1 MTPLSQNPPS
11 EEERRA
17 DAPSP
22 AKSLGR
28 AAVRGA
34 GWTTLGRGLDRVADV
49 VRYLVLARL
58 LVPEQ
63 LGVFGVVSV
72 VCVGVQ
78 ALTFTGFRLALIRRK
93 EDPTELYDTAFAVEM
108 ARGILLA
115 AAMCAAAPYVAE
127 FFDAPVTRLLQVES
141 VALVLVGAVNIGT
154 IEFQRNLD
162 FRMFF
167 LTTRTPRIVA
177 LVVGL
182 ALTAVWRDVWALV
195 VADLCQYATMAA
207 LSYRLHPYRPRLRF
221 RVDHAREMFSFGG
234 WMTVNSIGLFLLQ
247 QFDSLVV
254 ARRFGPVALAPYQI
268 AYRLAMFPVNSLRE
282 VIQSVTFPVF
292 SRISD
297 DRARVA
303 NAYSQVFTAL
313 SAVVSPAAILTAC
326 LAEEFVYLALGAN
339 WMDAAPIIRI
349 LAFFCL
355 VQMVVFTMEP
365 VFQALG
371 EPRLT
376 TVSRYCHIAAVV
388 PLVWTLA
395 GRYGAVGAAW
405 GATLAGLA
413 PLAVLSSLFFRRFPE
428 AAAPLARNLAGLLP
442 ALAALA
448 TAAIGVQSLAPELP
462 LDARALGADWLKT
475 AGWTTASVVVA
486 ATAYLAALYAAERTL
501 SIGVAQVVR
510 QVRGGIRSSSPTSN
524 DVGM

>member
-1 MTPLSQNPPS
+1 
-11 EEERRA
+11 
-17 DAPSP
+17 
-22 AKSLGR
+22 
-28 AAVRGA
+28 
-34 GWTTLGRGLDRVADV
+34 LDRVADV

-78 ALTFTGFRLALIRRK
+78 ALTFTGFRFALIRRPT
-93 EDPTELYDTAFAVEM
+93 DPTELYDTAFLVEM

-115 AAMCAAAPYVAE
+115 AAMCAAAPCVAD

-141 VALVLVGAVNIGT
+141 LALVLVGAVNIGT

-167 LTTRTPRIVA
+167 LTTRTPRIVS

-182 ALTAVWRDVWALV
+182 TLTAVWRDVWALV
-195 VADLCQYATMAA
+195 VADVCQYAAMVL

-221 RVDHAREMFSFGG
+221 RFDHAREMFSFGG

-254 ARRFGPVALAPYQI
+254 ARRFGPGVLAPYQI

-297 DRARVA
+297 DRARIA
-303 NAYSQVFTAL
+303 SGYSQVFTAL
-313 SAVVSPAAILTAC
+313 SAVVAPAAILTAC
-326 LAEEFVYLALGAN
+326 LAEDFVYLALGAN
-339 WMDAAPIIRI
+339 WMAAAPIIRI

-355 VQMVVFTMEP
+355 VQIVVFTMEP

-376 TVSRYCHIAAVV
+376 TISRYCHIAAVV

-395 GRYGAVGAAW
+395 GRYGPVGAAW

-413 PLAVLSSLFFRRFPE
+413 PLAVLSSLFFRRFPG

-448 TAAIGVQSLAPELP
+448 AAAIGVRHFAPELR
-462 LDARALGADWLKT
+462 LEAQVLSAEWLRT
-475 AGWTTASVVVA
+475 AGWTAASA
-486 ATAYLAALYAAERTL
+486 ASAAAAYLSALYVAERTL
-501 SIGVAQVVR
+501 SIGVAQVLR
-510 QVRGGIRSSSPTSN
+510 QVRSGIRSSPPAPS
-524 DVGM
+524 DVEG